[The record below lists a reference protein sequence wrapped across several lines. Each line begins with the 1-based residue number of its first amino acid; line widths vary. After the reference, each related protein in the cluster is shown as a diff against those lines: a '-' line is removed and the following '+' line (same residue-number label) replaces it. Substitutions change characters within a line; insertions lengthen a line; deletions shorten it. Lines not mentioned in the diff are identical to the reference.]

1 MQVIYIV
8 LALLSVTAEAYA
20 CDYKESPPDAGRIT
34 GTSGI
39 AEAWYG
45 DATQRYGHGVLGDS
59 IEAQTLYVKPSGDE
73 GCALSFTTSNQSV
86 FEDVTPRL
94 ADVTGDGIDDIITI
108 ESDIERGASLA
119 IYSIVENQLQ
129 KIASTP
135 AIGTRYRW
143 LAPIGTADF
152 NNDNIADV
160 AYVETPHLGGVIKV
174 WSFAG
179 GAPELL
185 ASQSGYSNHRIGEN
199 YITGG
204 VAHCNG
210 QTQMIVPSLNW
221 QQTYAITVTDD
232 KIASTVVAD
241 NTTSDTIASLLR
253 CQPAG

>member
-1 MQVIYIV
+1 MQVLYVV
-8 LALLSVTAEAYA
+8 LALLSLSAEAYA
-20 CDYKESPPDAGRIT
+20 CDYKESPPDAGRVT
-34 GTSGI
+34 GTSGVT
-39 AEAWYG
+39 EAWYG

-59 IEAQTLYVKPSGDE
+59 IEAQTLYVKPAGTD
-73 GCALSFTTSNQSV
+73 GCALAFTTSDQSV

-108 ESDIERGASLA
+108 ESDVNRGASLA
-119 IYSIVENQLQ
+119 IYSVVDSQLQ

-152 NNDNIADV
+152 NDDNIADV
-160 AYVETPHLGGVIKV
+160 AYVETPHLGGVIKI

-204 VAHCNG
+204 VTHCNG

-221 QQTYAITVTDD
+221 QQTYAITV
-232 KIASTVVAD
+232 KSGNIESSVVAD
-241 NTTSDTIASLLR
+241 NTASDTITRLLQ
-253 CQPAG
+253 CKPAG